1 MGMLIIV
8 FRQMIRDFLGGVC
21 PPNFPSLTAQE
32 NRDCWLLVI
41 SDVGD
46 FGWDFLAG
54 FSQISPWLFFG
65 EITLSRTLMLRFW
78 GPVLLGHTTFE
89 KAVNLGISSSI
100 QQAEHHKLRE
110 SVSVPFGVGSLDSFI
125 IP

>member
-1 MGMLIIV
+1 MLIIIYS
-8 FRQMIRDFLGGVC
+8 QMIRDFLGGFY

-46 FGWDFLAG
+46 FWWDFLAK
-54 FSQISPWLFFG
+54 FSQD
-65 EITLSRTLMLRFW
+65 TLVIFLASL
-78 GPVLLGHTTFE
+78 PVPNPTFE
-89 KAVNLGISSSI
+89 KVVNLGISSSI

-110 SVSVPFGVGSLDSFI
+110 SVSVAVGVRSLDSFI